1 MKRGLE
7 VIILVLA
14 SIITGIIGGLQS
26 YTDAKVF
33 KINFQS
39 KADCPMKKVCPY
51 DNIKESKK
59 KGDNNAK

>member
-1 MKRGLE
+1 MTDCACDTCEMKK
-7 VIILVLA
+7 
-14 SIITGIIGGLQS
+14 
-26 YTDAKVF
+26 YYAKVF